1 MISGG
6 HIPPDICSVDKFK
19 KTFLSELNTGIII
32 LDRSLKVVSINPS
45 ALSFL
50 DTSEMLS
57 IGNKID
63 QVFYEEP
70 DNLKSFEGSLK
81 EHRGFTKTDALLHLK
96 KGKKVLC
103 NYSIH
108 PISEG
113 SQDGLLIEITNK
125 EASSELIER
134 YRMQSNQQISQD
146 FVRGMAH
153 EIKNPLSGIR
163 GSAQLLS
170 NKLKNVQQKEYTDI
184 IIKQTDRLT
193 ALVDSILGPNQK
205 PDFKWQNIH
214 YPIENVLNLIAK
226 ESTYK
231 KIKILKDFDP
241 SIPELFIDSYLI
253 ENSILNL
260 VKNARDAL
268 IESDTASPKIEII
281 TRISHGE
288 IIEKNRIATTCK
300 ISVVDNGP
308 GIAEDIKDS
317 IFFPMITGKDKGTG
331 LGLSIT
337 QGIISQHKGNIH
349 FDSRPNKT
357 EFFINIPIITAE
369 EEVIRTANG

>member
-214 YPIENVLNLIAK
+214 YPIENVLSLIEK

-231 KIKILKDFDP
+231 KFKILKDFDP

-268 IESDTASPKIEII
+268 IESATASPKIEII

-288 IIEKNRIATTCK
+288 IIEKNRTATTCK

-308 GIAEDIKDS
+308 GISEDIKDS

>member
-214 YPIENVLNLIAK
+214 CPIENVLSLIEK

-231 KIKILKDFDP
+231 KFKILKDFDP

-268 IESDTASPKIEII
+268 IESDIASPKIEII

-349 FDSRPNKT
+349 FDSKPNKT

>member
-193 ALVDSILGPNQK
+193 ALVDRILGPNQK

-214 YPIENVLNLIAK
+214 YPIENVLSLIEK

-231 KIKILKDFDP
+231 KFKILKDFDP

-288 IIEKNRIATTCK
+288 IIEKNRTATTCK

-308 GIAEDIKDS
+308 GISEDIKDS

>member
-6 HIPPDICSVDKFK
+6 HIPPDICSVDTFK

-32 LDRSLKVVSINPS
+32 LDRSLKVVYINPS

-57 IGNKID
+57 IGSKID

-113 SQDGLLIEITNK
+113 SQDALLIEITNK

-134 YRMQSNQQISQD
+134 FRMKSNQQISQD

-170 NKLKNVQQKEYTDI
+170 NKLKNIQEKEYTDI

-214 YPIENVLNLIAK
+214 YPIENVMGLIEK
-226 ESTYK
+226 ESSYK
-231 KIKILKDFDP
+231 KIKISKDFDP

-288 IIEKNRIATTCK
+288 IIEKNKAATTCK

-308 GIAEDIKDS
+308 GISEEIKDS
-317 IFFPMITGKDKGTG
+317 IFFPMITGKEKGTG

-349 FDSRPNKT
+349 FNSKPNKT

-369 EEVIRTANG
+369 KEVIRTANG

>member
-214 YPIENVLNLIAK
+214 YPIENVLSLIEK

-231 KIKILKDFDP
+231 KFKILKDFDP

-288 IIEKNRIATTCK
+288 IIEKNRTATTCK

-308 GIAEDIKDS
+308 GISEDIKDS

>member
-63 QVFYEEP
+63 QIFYEEP

-214 YPIENVLNLIAK
+214 YPIENVLSLIEK

-231 KIKILKDFDP
+231 KFKILKDFDP

-288 IIEKNRIATTCK
+288 IIEKNRTATTCK

>member
-170 NKLKNVQQKEYTDI
+170 NKLKNIQQKEYTDI

-214 YPIENVLNLIAK
+214 YPIENVLSLIEK

-231 KIKILKDFDP
+231 KFKILKDFDP

>member
-6 HIPPDICSVDKFK
+6 QIPPDISSVDKFK

-32 LDRSLKVVSINPS
+32 LDRSLRVVSINPS

-57 IGNKID
+57 IGSKID

-170 NKLKNVQQKEYTDI
+170 NKLKNIQEKEYTDI

-214 YPIENVLNLIAK
+214 YPIENVMSLIEK

-231 KIKILKDFDP
+231 KIKIFKDFDP

-268 IESDTASPKIEII
+268 IESDTTSPKIEII

-288 IIEKNRIATTCK
+288 IIEKNRTATTCK
-300 ISVVDNGP
+300 ISIVDNGP
-308 GIAEDIKDS
+308 GISEAIKDS

-349 FDSRPNKT
+349 FNSRPNKT

-369 EEVIRTANG
+369 KEVVRTANG

>member
-1 MISGG
+1 MN
-6 HIPPDICSVDKFK
+6 KLRN
-19 KTFLSELNTGIII
+19 TYLAELNTGIII
-32 LDRSLKVVSINPS
+32 LDNSLKVISINSS

-50 DTSEMLS
+50 DTSEMS
-57 IGNKID
+57 AVGNKID
-63 QVFYEEP
+63 QIFFEEP
-70 DNLKSFEGSLK
+70 DSLKSFSDSLS

-103 NYSIH
+103 DYSIH
-108 PISEG
+108 PISEELKE
-113 SQDGLLIEITNK
+113 GLLIEIINK
-125 EASSELIER
+125 ETSSELIER

-170 NKLKNVQQKEYTDI
+170 NKLKNIQEREYTDI

-214 YPIENVLNLIAK
+214 YPIENVINLTEK

-231 KIKILKDFDP
+231 KIKVVKDFDP

-268 IESDTASPKIEII
+268 LESDTASPKIEIR

-288 IIEKNRIATTCK
+288 IIEKNKTATVCK
-300 ISVVDNGP
+300 ISVIDNGP
-308 GIAEDIKDS
+308 GIAEEIRDS

-337 QGIISQHKGNIH
+337 QGIVSQHKGNIH
-349 FDSRPNKT
+349 YNSRPNKT
-357 EFFINIPIITAE
+357 EFFINIPIKTSE
-369 EEVIRTANG
+369 EGVKKIANG

>member
-63 QVFYEEP
+63 QIFYEEP

-231 KIKILKDFDP
+231 KFKILKDFDP

-260 VKNARDAL
+260 VKNSRDAL

-288 IIEKNRIATTCK
+288 IIEKNRTATTCK

-357 EFFINIPIITAE
+357 EFFINLPIITAE

>member
-63 QVFYEEP
+63 QIFYEEP

-214 YPIENVLNLIAK
+214 YPIENVLSLIEK

-288 IIEKNRIATTCK
+288 IIEKNRTATTCK

-308 GIAEDIKDS
+308 GISEDIKDS

-357 EFFINIPIITAE
+357 EFFINIPIMTAE
-369 EEVIRTANG
+369 EEVVRTANG

>member
-6 HIPPDICSVDKFK
+6 HIPPDICSVDTFK

-32 LDRSLKVVSINPS
+32 LDRSLKVVYINPS

-57 IGNKID
+57 IGSKID

-113 SQDGLLIEITNK
+113 SQDALLIEITNK

-134 YRMQSNQQISQD
+134 FRMKSNQQISQD

-153 EIKNPLSGIR
+153 EIKNPLSGIC
-163 GSAQLLS
+163 LL
-170 NKLKNVQQKEYTDI
+170 YT
-184 IIKQTDRLT
+184 
-193 ALVDSILGPNQK
+193 S
-205 PDFKWQNIH
+205 
-214 YPIENVLNLIAK
+214 
-226 ESTYK
+226 
-231 KIKILKDFDP
+231 P
-241 SIPELFIDSYLI
+241 SP
-253 ENSILNL
+253 
-260 VKNARDAL
+260 RD
-268 IESDTASPKIEII
+268 
-281 TRISHGE
+281 
-288 IIEKNRIATTCK
+288 
-300 ISVVDNGP
+300 
-308 GIAEDIKDS
+308 
-317 IFFPMITGKDKGTG
+317 
-331 LGLSIT
+331 
-337 QGIISQHKGNIH
+337 
-349 FDSRPNKT
+349 
-357 EFFINIPIITAE
+357 
-369 EEVIRTANG
+369 

>member
-63 QVFYEEP
+63 QIFYEEP

-214 YPIENVLNLIAK
+214 YPIENVLNLIEK

-231 KIKILKDFDP
+231 KFKILKDFDP

-288 IIEKNRIATTCK
+288 IIEKNRTATTCK
-300 ISVVDNGP
+300 ISVIDNGP
-308 GIAEDIKDS
+308 GISEDIKDS

-357 EFFINIPIITAE
+357 EFFINIPIINAE

>member
-170 NKLKNVQQKEYTDI
+170 NRLKNVQQKEYTDI

-214 YPIENVLNLIAK
+214 YPIENVLSLIEK

-288 IIEKNRIATTCK
+288 IIEKNRTATTCK

-308 GIAEDIKDS
+308 GISEDIKDS

>member
-214 YPIENVLNLIAK
+214 YPIENVLSLIEK

>member
-32 LDRSLKVVSINPS
+32 LDRSLKVVFINPS

-214 YPIENVLNLIAK
+214 YPIENVLSLIEK

-231 KIKILKDFDP
+231 KFKILKDFDP

-288 IIEKNRIATTCK
+288 IIEKNRTATTCK

-308 GIAEDIKDS
+308 GISEDIKDS

>member
-32 LDRSLKVVSINPS
+32 LDHSLKVVFINPS

-70 DNLKSFEGSLK
+70 DNLKNFEGSLK

-214 YPIENVLNLIAK
+214 YPIENVLNLIEK

-231 KIKILKDFDP
+231 KFKILKDFDP

-288 IIEKNRIATTCK
+288 IIEKNRTATTCK
-300 ISVVDNGP
+300 ISIVDNGP
-308 GIAEDIKDS
+308 GISEDIKDS

>member
-6 HIPPDICSVDKFK
+6 RIPPDICSVDKFK
-19 KTFLSELNTGIII
+19 NTFLSELNTGIII
-32 LDRSLKVVSINPS
+32 LDRSLKVISINPS

-57 IGNKID
+57 IGSKID

-70 DNLKSFEGSLK
+70 DNLKSFEGSIK

-214 YPIENVLNLIAK
+214 YPIENVLSLIEK

-268 IESDTASPKIEII
+268 MESDTASPKIEII

-288 IIEKNRIATTCK
+288 IIEKNRTATTCK

-308 GIAEDIKDS
+308 GISEEIKDS

-357 EFFINIPIITAE
+357 KFFINIPIITAE

>member
-1 MISGG
+1 
-6 HIPPDICSVDKFK
+6 V
-19 KTFLSELNTGIII
+19 KTLRDSYLAELNTGIII
-32 LDRSLKVVSINPS
+32 LDNSLRVVSINSS
-45 ALSFL
+45 ALSIL
-50 DTSEMLS
+50 DTSEMS
-57 IGNKID
+57 AVGNKID
-63 QVFYEEP
+63 QIFYEEP
-70 DNLKSFEGSLK
+70 DSFKRFSSSLS

-96 KGKKVLC
+96 QGRKALC
-103 NYSIH
+103 DYSVH
-108 PISEG
+108 PISEE
-113 SQDGLLIEITNK
+113 SQEGLLIEIINK
-125 EASSELIER
+125 ETTSELIER

-170 NKLKNVQQKEYTDI
+170 NKLKDVQQKEYTDI

-214 YPIENVLNLIAK
+214 YPIENVMSLIEK

-231 KIKILKDFDP
+231 KIKILKNFDP

-268 IESDTASPKIEII
+268 IESNTTSPKIEIR

-288 IIEKNRIATTCK
+288 IIEKNKIATVCK
-300 ISVVDNGP
+300 ISIIDNGP
-308 GIAEDIKDS
+308 GISEEIRDS

-349 FDSRPNKT
+349 FDSTPDKT
-357 EFFINIPIITAE
+357 EFFINIPIITTDE
-369 EEVIRTANG
+369 EIIRTANG

>member
-63 QVFYEEP
+63 QIFYEEP

-214 YPIENVLNLIAK
+214 YPIENVLNLIEK

-231 KIKILKDFDP
+231 KFKILKDFDP

-288 IIEKNRIATTCK
+288 IIEKNRTATTCK
-300 ISVVDNGP
+300 ISVIDNGP
-308 GIAEDIKDS
+308 GISEDIKDS

>member
-6 HIPPDICSVDKFK
+6 HNPPDICSVDKFK

-32 LDRSLKVVSINPS
+32 LDHSLKVVFINPS

-70 DNLKSFEGSLK
+70 DNLKNFEGSLK

-113 SQDGLLIEITNK
+113 SKDGLLIEITNK

-214 YPIENVLNLIAK
+214 YPIENVLSLIEK

-231 KIKILKDFDP
+231 KFKILKDFDP

-288 IIEKNRIATTCK
+288 IIEKNRTATTCK
-300 ISVVDNGP
+300 ISIVDNGP
-308 GIAEDIKDS
+308 GISEDIKDS

-369 EEVIRTANG
+369 EEAIRTANG